1 MKVFDVLL
9 NYPSL
14 EMASVFM
21 WTFTH
26 DSRMIT
32 RTQSQG
38 QTQNQRQIFRIGTV
52 RYAEGLW
59 RMRRHGPV
67 IAIRKTFQPN
77 QILGHQAWLEPKIST
92 CKDTQTQ
99 KKTKTKSI
107 MRAWCVC
114 VIYTTLCIPTTA
126 KQSKSTLFESKRSH
140 IR

>member
-14 EMASVFM
+14 EASVFM

-52 RYAEGLW
+52 RYAEGL
-59 RMRRHGPV
+59 
-67 IAIRKTFQPN
+67 
-77 QILGHQAWLEPKIST
+77 
-92 CKDTQTQ
+92 
-99 KKTKTKSI
+99 
-107 MRAWCVC
+107 
-114 VIYTTLCIPTTA
+114 
-126 KQSKSTLFESKRSH
+126 
-140 IR
+140 